1 MFLRVLKLV
10 VPMACIVAMSACGN
24 NPVYGKNGNF
34 RLKDAGPD
42 EFSVLPTKELE
53 LPEDLKALPE
63 PTLGSK
69 NRADLTPQSDAVVAL
84 GGKSD
89 QLEST
94 KIGSGEQALITAASR
109 NGVSAGIREEL
120 AADDQA
126 FRGKRKRDF
135 MRRWIGSNGSY
146 LRRHKD
152 QSLNGYAELWRLQD
166 LGVRTPT
173 APPR

>member
-1 MFLRVLKLV
+1 M
-10 VPMACIVAMSACGN
+10 
-24 NPVYGKNGNF
+24 
-34 RLKDAGPD
+34 
-42 EFSVLPTKELE
+42 
-53 LPEDLKALPE
+53 
-63 PTLGSK
+63 
-69 NRADLTPQSDAVVAL
+69 TPQSDAVVAL

-94 KIGSGEQALITAASR
+94 KVGSGEQALITAASR

-120 AADDQA
+120 AAEDQA

-146 LRRHKD
+146 LRRYKD
-152 QSLNGYAELWRLQD
+152 QSLDGYAELWRLQD

-173 APPR
+173 APPK